1 MGEFLTLPFGKI
13 DRALLPFAE
22 HLDKK
27 TLIDLTNSINPRIS
41 FRNGHLVSLLVGRD
55 HFGHDPWTTLA
66 RCPALLQPPAA
77 VRPNPANGKC
87 LCYRFLQL
95 NYPLSQPAIAAIK
108 MPTTHASAGRRK
120 PEHFRRTHRRC
131 QGKQFWRSWL
141 RMRQVNHA
149 RLLHR
154 ALDDSQDHAAWHVG
168 LSAWAQ
174 NRSPTP

>member
-1 MGEFLTLPFGKI
+1 MLPREKIGELSGRSRTGNPFI
-13 DRALLPFAE
+13 RARTF
-22 HLDKK
+22 
-27 TLIDLTNSINPRIS
+27 SIRSRHPV
-41 FRNGHLVSLLVGRD
+41 GLLVGRND
-55 HFGHDPWTTLA
+55 FGNDPWTTLT

-77 VRPNPANGKC
+77 AQPNLANGKC
-87 LCYRFLQL
+87 LGYRFLHL
-95 NYPLSQPAIAAIK
+95 NYSLSQPAVTAVK
-108 MPTTHASAGRRK
+108 MPTTHGGAGRRK
-120 PEHFRRTHRRC
+120 PEHFRRTYRRC

-174 NRSPTP
+174 NRFPAR